1 MCIFEILFGVVMLEY
16 PLLWRTQFFSC
27 FETAIMMQ
35 GVRAVLKR
43 GREARYGKKRTS
55 SQVLKLP
62 SSKSSSATASA
73 PDAVFREAYTREFQ
87 RTNRTAKPFP
97 TASRRSTLF
106 SSWTRK
112 SPRWPGGRQ
121 DDSVRISNFDKIA
134 FQEIYW
140 CTQYTLFCEHNRCAE
155 ENLIFGFV

>member
-1 MCIFEILFGVVMLEY
+1 MGIFEILFGVVMLEY

-55 SQVLKLP
+55 SQVLKLSLS
-62 SSKSSSATASA
+62 SSKSA

-112 SPRWPGGRQ
+112 SPRWPGGRR
-121 DDSVRISNFDKIA
+121 DDSVGRSKYDKIA
-134 FQEIYW
+134 FQEIYGA
-140 CTQYTLFCEHNRCAE
+140 HNTHFFVNTRC
-155 ENLIFGFV
+155 NGISQSMCFQ